1 MTDETALSPALLPLW
16 REVHRRLSSGR
27 PVTNVRV
34 GPLEADQRDAIAD
47 LLGLVRTP
55 EAVVTLPMRHL
66 DDVLRESLGLGVRD
80 VVERLVGA
88 LGDDAAARRRSAAER
103 TDLWAW
109 LEEHPVVT
117 AEPALRDWAAGVR
130 RSGLIDHSV
139 GHTRVVLADV
149 LAVIRQLPAA
159 GEPLP
164 VFADRVLRDTHALDE
179 DRRRA
184 GLVVRALAA
193 IYGEAVPPDAA
204 TRRMLWER
212 AGIAVDELSST
223 VLLAGF
229 RTSADGVTMQVLDAC
244 ARAGQA
250 AVLTLAQVR
259 AVDTWIGPPPEV
271 RVFENPAMIALA
283 LRRFGRGC
291 PPLVCTSGWPSAA
304 SSLAL
309 RMLSAAGAHLHY
321 HGDFDGDGLRIAAH
335 VVAHTGAEPWRM
347 HSADYLAAATA
358 DGPPVGRVTPVPW
371 DGQLA
376 EHLVRIGTTVPEE
389 RVASRLLD
397 ELAGD
402 AAGSGRRNSVGSPV

>member
-1 MTDETALSPALLPLW
+1 
-16 REVHRRLSSGR
+16 
-27 PVTNVRV
+27 VTNVRV
-34 GPLEADQRDAIAD
+34 DPLDADQRDAIAD
-47 LLGLVRTP
+47 LFGLVRTP
-55 EAVVTLPMRHL
+55 GASVTVSMRHL
-66 DDVLRESLGLGVRD
+66 DDLLRESLGLGARD
-80 VVERLVGA
+80 VVERLLGP
-88 LGDDAAARRRSAAER
+88 LGDDAAAKRRSEAER
-103 TDLWAW
+103 DDLWAW

-139 GHTRVVLADV
+139 GSTRSVLADA
-149 LAVIRQLPAA
+149 LAVVQQLPAA

-179 DRRRA
+179 GRRRA

-193 IYGEAVPPDAA
+193 IYGEAVPPDSA
-204 TRRMLWER
+204 TRRTLWER
-212 AGIAVDELSST
+212 AGIAVDELSSI
-223 VLLAGF
+223 VVLAGF
-229 RTSADGVTMQVLDAC
+229 RTSADGVAMQVVDVC

-259 AVDTWIGPPPEV
+259 AMDTWADPPPIV
-271 RVFENPAMIALA
+271 RVFENPAMIVLA
-283 LRRFGRGC
+283 LRRFGEAC

-304 SSLAL
+304 GSLAL
-309 RMLSAAGAHLHY
+309 RMLTAAGTRLQY

-335 VVAHTGAEPWRM
+335 VVARTGAEPWRM
-347 HSADYLAAATA
+347 RSADYLAAASA

-376 EHLVRIGTTVPEE
+376 AHLVRVGTTVPEE

-397 ELAGD
+397 ELAED
-402 AAGSGRRNSVGSPV
+402 AG